1 MSVAAATGHASKR
14 IAAALILCLTS
25 AVARAADIGDFY
37 RGKQIRIVVGS
48 DAGGGYDAYARL
60 IATHLGNFIPGS
72 PGFVVQNMPGAGSLI
87 ALNYVANVA
96 PKDGTIIA
104 AINPTAITIQLYHPE
119 QAKYDAR
126 SLNWLGAPVTITYIA
141 GAWHT
146 APVQSIQDLFQKE
159 LIVGSAG
166 GASLALPLL
175 ANGIIKTKF
184 KVIQGYKSAGA
195 AMLAMEKGESQGNGG
210 DALNNLKAVHSDLLR
225 DGKLRIILSYGL
237 KPNAELPGVP
247 LAIDFA
253 QTDRQKQALR
263 FALANQDIGW
273 PYVMAAGVPDER
285 VEAVRSAFSAMVKD
299 PAFLADA
306 KARKLDISPAS
317 AADQAALTRTIL
329 DTPPDVVEEVKR
341 IVGE

>member
-1 MSVAAATGHASKR
+1 MRIAVGTCHVGTSVATALLLCVTSGLSLATE
-14 IAAALILCLTS
+14 
-25 AVARAADIGDFY
+25 VGDFY

-72 PGFVVQNMPGAGSLI
+72 PSFVVQNMPGAGSLI

-96 PKDGTIIA
+96 PKDGTTIA

-126 SLNWLGAPVTITYIA
+126 SLNWLGAPITITYIA

-146 APVQSIQDLFQKE
+146 APVQSVQDLFERE

-175 ANGIIKTKF
+175 ANGILKTKF

-210 DALNNLKAVHSDLLR
+210 DALNNLKAVHADLLR
-225 DGKLRIILSYGL
+225 EGKLRIILSYGL

-247 LAIDFA
+247 LAIDLA
-253 QTDRQKQALR
+253 KTDRQKQALR

-273 PYVMAAGVPDER
+273 PYVMAAGVPAER
-285 VEAVRSAFSAMVKD
+285 VDAVRSAFSAMVQH

-306 KARKLDISPAS
+306 KIRKLDINPAS
-317 AADQAALTRTIL
+317 AEDQAALTRAIL